1 MKNNTKNFSK
11 LVEEIGQVSSQ
22 CLSPKQSTQPAH
34 APTQADQARQA
45 QIELEKHIFWQMLIG
60 AKSDEDKQ
68 VVKEMLVQKLMGM
81 GKEFKRSLKESEGA
95 KRIKERRALERNAKA
110 AANLNP
116 PVQRIRRRI

>member
-1 MKNNTKNFSK
+1 MKRKM
-11 LVEEIGQVSSQ
+11 SS
-22 CLSPKQSTQPAH
+22 PTGQSTQPAH
-34 APTQADQARQA
+34 APIQDAQARQV
-45 QIELEKHIFWQMLIG
+45 QIELEKKIFWQMLIG